1 MTIENTPT
9 DYGALRTPTEAD
21 RAAGKAAARA
31 AESHPAS
38 HRPAEV
44 VAVHP
49 ATGELVNLTAADPA
63 DLAIGL
69 EGASDLLDD
78 LYAFRQA
85 IVDELARRADARGR
99 RTVTL
104 GPIDVEVNA
113 PTVDDYSVERLEAEL
128 EPLVDAGIL
137 DRELVDELIVQ
148 PPRPPAP
155 PAKVDK
161 RRVNALL
168 KSDDRRILGALAAA
182 RTRRTQKRTAKI
194 TRLAVEST
202 ATEVDQ

>member
-1 MTIENTPT
+1 MTIENTLT
-9 DYGALRTPTEAD
+9 TTGE
-21 RAAGKAAARA
+21 
-31 AESHPAS
+31 H
-38 HRPAEV
+38 V

-49 ATGELVNLTAADPA
+49 TTGELVDLTAAAPA
-63 DLAIGL
+63 DLAHGL
-69 EGASDLLDD
+69 NGASDLLDAV
-78 LYAFRQA
+78 YEYRQA
-85 IVDELARRADARGR
+85 VVDELARRADARGR

-104 GPIDVEVNA
+104 GPVDVEVNA
-113 PTVDDYSVERLEAEL
+113 PTVDDYSVERLRHEL
-128 EPLVDAGIL
+128 EPLVAAGVIEA
-137 DRELVDELIVQ
+137 ELVDELIVT

-155 PAKVDK
+155 PEKVDK